1 MWSAMRVRDY
11 YSILG
16 FPASER
22 VSALQAAYTD
32 FVRSLSARPAPFST
46 RSDLDSVLQA
56 FAVLLDSSQR
66 KLYQEQLRR
75 HADLGTTEPSAEL
88 LKAVDEPASILQDRD
103 AAYPSFDEIYERILR
118 NFTSRAIPKSE
129 HAENLAVQVA
139 QEPFTR
145 STVQIGIPT
154 YPVCPVCRG
163 GQAAWPFGCRYC
175 DGVGHIEN
183 ARSMEV
189 RVPPRMPSEAQS
201 SLDVVGIRNFYL
213 TVRFS
218 R

>member
-1 MWSAMRVRDY
+1 MRVPDY

-16 FPASER
+16 FPAWER

-32 FVRSLSARPAPFST
+32 FVRSLSARPALFST
-46 RSDLDSVLQA
+46 RSDLDSVLEA

-66 KLYQEQLRR
+66 NIYDEQLRR
-75 HADLGTTEPSAEL
+75 HTDLGITEPSAEL
-88 LKAVDEPASILQDRD
+88 LKTVDEPASILQDHD
-103 AAYPSFDEIYERILR
+103 AAYPSFDEIYERLLR
-118 NFTSRAIPKSE
+118 NFTGRAIPKSE
-129 HAENLAVQVA
+129 HAENLAVQVQVA
-139 QEPFTR
+139 KEPIAR

-163 GQAAWPFGCRYC
+163 GQAAWPFGCQHC
-175 DGVGHIEN
+175 DGGHVEN
-183 ARSMEV
+183 VRSMEV
-189 RVPPRMPSEAQS
+189 RIPPRMPSEVQS

-213 TVRFS
+213 TVHFS

>member
-1 MWSAMRVRDY
+1 MRVPDY

-22 VSALQAAYTD
+22 VSALRAAYTD
-32 FVRSLSARPAPFST
+32 FVRSLSARSAQVST

-66 KLYQEQLRR
+66 NLYQEQLRR
-75 HADLGTTEPSAEL
+75 HADLGITEPSAEP
-88 LKAVDEPASILQDRD
+88 LKTVDEPASILQDRD
-103 AAYPSFDEIYERILR
+103 AAYPSFDELYERILR

-129 HAENLAVQVA
+129 HAENLAVQVQVA
-139 QEPFTR
+139 KEPITR

-175 DGVGHIEN
+175 DGIGHIEN
-183 ARSMEV
+183 VRSMEV